1 MGAIAP
7 RRAAYRVRQF
17 FRAVGACL
25 APLDEAERAEVYA
38 VLPERARPL
47 FDAMP
52 RNDQRHGLEVLRAL
66 RLRGYG
72 EAAAQPMAAL
82 LQAALLHDAAK
93 AEGGITLLHR
103 VAIVLLKAFRPHW
116 LAGWRGRA
124 APPHGDLRY
133 PFWMHV
139 NHPALGAQLAAEA
152 GCPPQTVNLIRRHQ
166 DPIVATGE
174 RSGDNDLAALQAAD
188 DDN

>member
-17 FRAVGACL
+17 FRAVGAYL
-25 APLDEAERAEVYA
+25 APLDDAELAEAYA

-52 RNDQRHGLEVLRAL
+52 RNDQRHSLEVLRAV
-66 RLRGYG
+66 RSRGH
-72 EAAAQPMAAL
+72 ASAAAL

-93 AEGGITLLHR
+93 AAGGITLLHR
-103 VAIVLLKAFRPHW
+103 VAVVLLKAFRPHW
-116 LAGWRGRA
+116 LTRWRGSA
-124 APPHGDLRY
+124 APARNDPRY
-133 PFWMHV
+133 PFWTYV
-139 NHPALGAQLAAEA
+139 NHSELGAQLAAEA
-152 GCPPQTVNLIRRHQ
+152 GCLPQAVTLIRRHQ

-174 RSGDNDLAALQAAD
+174 LSGDDDLAALQAAD